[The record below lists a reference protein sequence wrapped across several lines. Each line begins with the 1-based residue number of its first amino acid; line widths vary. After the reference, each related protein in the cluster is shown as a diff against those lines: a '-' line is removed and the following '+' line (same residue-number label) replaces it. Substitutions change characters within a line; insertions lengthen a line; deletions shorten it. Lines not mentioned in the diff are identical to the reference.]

1 MADKQ
6 NIKYSRDIQVVYYP
20 DVDVMV
26 CGIGCA
32 GLTAAIS
39 AGRAGANTLAIERWP
54 FAGGN
59 TTAAS
64 VNGCCGL
71 ADMTTGKL
79 AVGGIVTELLA
90 EAGILVDRGIENDI
104 VVEPKEILHHKS
116 EKLFEPIT
124 DIEQI
129 RKAHTRLPYAW
140 DMEKF
145 KRIADKLLLEANV
158 KTLYH
163 TQIIDV
169 IVVGSKIEYVL
180 ISDRESVKAVKPKIV
195 IDCTGDGNIAAWA
208 GVPFEMSDNPQP
220 ATLVF
225 YVANVNIPK
234 DKQKLQD
241 KCTEVFRQAYEK
253 GQLDTFG
260 GPYLSWPG
268 ANIVRFNA
276 IRQKLNTLSTE
287 ALSSV
292 EIHSRA
298 QAWKMFELLKSQ
310 LEEFRN
316 AQFLSSGSAIGIRES
331 RRIKGKYTLTADD
344 ILQNRRFP
352 DAIVK
357 GAWNLDY
364 HPSDKIGH
372 HPQQAIPAYDIPY
385 RTLLPVKIDNLLI
398 AGRSHSATKEA
409 LASSRVGV
417 TAMGMGQAAGTAGA
431 IAAKENILPRDIDIN
446 KLRATLLKQNV
457 IL

>member
-1 MADKQ
+1 MSAKQ
-6 NIKYSRDIQVVYYP
+6 NIKYSRDLQVAYQP
-20 DVDVMV
+20 DVMV

-32 GLTAAIS
+32 GLTAAIAS
-39 AGRAGANTLAIERWP
+39 GRMGASTLAIERWP

-71 ADMTTGKL
+71 TDMTTGQL
-79 AVGGIVTELLA
+79 AVGGIVLELLA
-90 EAGILVDRGIENDI
+90 EAGILVDRGIEND
-104 VVEPKEILHHKS
+104 VVIKPQELLSRKS

-124 DIEQI
+124 DSEQI
-129 RKAHTRLPYAW
+129 RKTHTRLPYAW

-145 KRIADKLLLEANV
+145 KHAADRLLTDANV
-158 KTLYH
+158 TTLYH
-163 TQIIDV
+163 TQVTDV
-169 IVVGSKIEYVL
+169 IVKESQIEYVL
-180 ISDRESVKAVKPKIV
+180 ISDRETIKAVQPKIV

-225 YVANVNIPK
+225 YVGNVRIP
-234 DKQKLQD
+234 DNKQILQD
-241 KCTEVFRQAYEK
+241 KCTDIFKQAYDRGE
-253 GQLDTFG
+253 LDIFG

-268 ANIVRFNA
+268 PNIVRFNT

-287 ALSSV
+287 ELSSV
-292 EIHSRA
+292 EIRSRA
-298 QAWKMFELLKSQ
+298 QAWKMFELLKSE
-310 LEEFRN
+310 LEEFRD
-316 AQFLSSGSAIGIRES
+316 AQFLFSGPAIGIRES
-331 RRIKGKYTLTADD
+331 RRIRGKYTLTVED
-344 ILQNRRFP
+344 ILQGRRFP

-364 HPSDKIGH
+364 HPSDKTGH

-385 RTLLPVKIDNLLI
+385 RTLLPVDIDNLLI

-417 TAMGMGQAAGTAGA
+417 TAMGMGQSAGTAAA
-431 IAAKENILPRDIDIN
+431 IAAKENIFPQEIDI
-446 KLRATLLKQNV
+446 KVLQKELLNQGA